1 MNLKQRTTAILL
13 LLCTVSMVV
22 SCGRDVPSAETEETV
37 LAIEQ
42 KAEPE
47 TVEEELPVAEPAPE
61 KIPESEEDPDLKIL
75 FEDDFD
81 GTSLDSAKWELCP
94 EWERQGGM
102 SFWDSGMVSLNGN
115 GQLVLRAEWDETAG
129 RVNAGAV
136 RTEGLFSANYGY
148 YEASIKFPYAPG
160 VWGAFWM
167 MCGNV
172 GSEANGAVDGVEID
186 IIESIGNERG
196 VSNSA
201 LHWDGYGNA
210 HKSVGSGEFKYD
222 IYDGEF
228 HTFGLERTE
237 DAYIFYVD
245 GKQSWKVTE
254 SKCDVCPLDGYL
266 KLTLESAEWA
276 GGGKPACIKALPVQ
290 MEVDYVRVYSEK
302 PE

>member
-1 MNLKQRTTAILL
+1 MNLIQRITAGLL
-13 LLCTVSMVV
+13 LLCSVGMLA
-22 SCGRDVPSAETEETV
+22 SCGNEAPAEQPEETISAEVPETEEK
-37 LAIEQ
+37 LP
-42 KAEPE
+42 EPE
-47 TVEEELPVAEPAPE
+47 PVPEEIPEPE
-61 KIPESEEDPDLKIL
+61 KEPELKIL

-81 GTSLDSAKWELCP
+81 GTSLDSTKWELCP

-102 SFWDSGMVSLNGN
+102 SFWDSGMVSLNGE
-115 GQLVLRAEWDETAG
+115 GQLILRAEWDDAAG

-136 RTEGLFSANYGY
+136 RTEGLFSASYGY

-172 GSEANGAVDGVEID
+172 SGEGNGAADGVEID
-186 IIESIGNERG
+186 IIESIGNDWG
-196 VSNSA
+196 ASNSA
-201 LHWDGYGNA
+201 LHWDGYGDA
-210 HKSVGSGEFKYD
+210 HKSVGSGEFKYN

-237 DAYIFYVD
+237 EAYIFYVD
-245 GKQSWKVTE
+245 GKQSWKVTAN
-254 SKCDVCPLDGYL
+254 KCDPCPADGYL

-276 GGGKPACIKALPVQ
+276 GGGKPACIKTLPVQ
-290 MEVDYVRVYSEK
+290 MEVNYVRVYAEK